1 MKIHKLKEW
10 INQLPEEQLN
20 YELIVMKMETEGEYL
35 VDDIV
40 IGLNEDQDEDGSFI
54 FIIDEDNKRQYE

>member
-1 MKIHKLKEW
+1 MKIHELKEW